1 MGLPAAILILL
12 ALLLTRRRELRSHNL
27 VAFFF
32 LSYCVAVLLF
42 AVWFVLTGGFPE
54 PSAMGWF

>member
-1 MGLPAAILILL
+1 MALV
-12 ALLLTRRRELRSHNL
+12 ALLLVRRRQLRSHNL
-27 VAFFF
+27 IAFFLF
-32 LSYCVAVLLF
+32 GYSVSVLLF